1 MAALEGQNEEME
13 TVTTEVRQCATWCEL
28 SSLAVLYTV
37 VMRLIL
43 GIFMTE
49 VAVFNISFPSH
60 PPTYLHS
67 LNKLDEELFSENS
80 NVTMVTHGNV
90 TTVTSTH

>member
-13 TVTTEVRQCATWCEL
+13 TVTTEVRQCATWCDL
-28 SSLAVLYTV
+28 SSIAVLYTV

-49 VAVFNISFPSH
+49 IAVMGYGRFYCVCI
-60 PPTYLHS
+60 
-67 LNKLDEELFSENS
+67 
-80 NVTMVTHGNV
+80 
-90 TTVTSTH
+90 

>member
-1 MAALEGQNEEME
+1 M
-13 TVTTEVRQCATWCEL
+13 
-28 SSLAVLYTV
+28 
-37 VMRLIL
+37 
-43 GIFMTE
+43 GISMTE
-49 VAVFNISFPSH
+49 VADMACAVRVQDVCIMLNISFPSH

-80 NVTMVTHGNV
+80 NVTMVTTTHGNV